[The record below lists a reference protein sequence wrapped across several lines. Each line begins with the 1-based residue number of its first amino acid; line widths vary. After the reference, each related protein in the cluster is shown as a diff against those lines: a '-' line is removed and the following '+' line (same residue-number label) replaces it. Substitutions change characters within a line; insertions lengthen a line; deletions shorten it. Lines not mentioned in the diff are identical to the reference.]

1 MMANVTRQAVAIRE
15 EAVQK
20 YNEIIADVRKL
31 RERVYDVWWSR
42 QEKEEERRR
51 DSEAQKEAQAPALTP
66 KPVGTVSPTIVPA
79 LKWTLQEEQPVS
91 PNHPPPVD
99 AAASAA
105 VRSGVIVEVYSS
117 IEEEFM

>member
-1 MMANVTRQAVAIRE
+1 MRE

-20 YNEIIADVRKL
+20 YNEMIADVRKL

-66 KPVGTVSPTIVPA
+66 KPGVEVSPTVVPP
-79 LKWTLQEEQPVS
+79 LKLILPTVKEMQPVS
-91 PNHPPPVD
+91 PSHPPPVE
-99 AAASAA
+99 AAAGFAAAA
-105 VRSGVIVEVYSS
+105 VRSGVIVDIDSS
-117 IEEEFM
+117 VEEEEFL